1 MKFQWI
7 CKLEGGHVP
16 TCPLPG
22 DATVNEHMNLKLFG
36 REIIFEEFQPV

>member
-22 DATVNEHMNLKLFG
+22 DATANYPICLIQIAV
-36 REIIFEEFQPV
+36 IISV